1 MLKLWASALW
11 NLWFFYPIK
20 SRYTYWVPTIH
31 LGTGNTA
38 VNETGD
44 LLFASFFPPHR
55 PSATNTADTVAMW
68 QMWPSCG
75 TTVWPWL
82 RGARTPACCSGGWSK
97 LRRVGF
103 PETWGPGRVR
113 WWGCNS
119 IFGRCLLPSRVIY
132 TQSMSIA
139 KGVMGVGGWTDR
151 QKSLFIGVGR
161 GVTLIWGSH

>member
-1 MLKLWASALW
+1 MPGHREYSSEQDRWPPFL
-11 NLWFFYPIK
+11 
-20 SRYTYWVPTIH
+20 
-31 LGTGNTA
+31 
-38 VNETGD
+38 
-44 LLFASFFPPHR
+44 SFFPYHR
-55 PSATNTADTVAMW
+55 PSATNMVDTAAMW

-75 TTVWPWL
+75 MTVWPWP
-82 RGARTPACCSGGWSK
+82 RGARTPVCCSGGWSE

-103 PETWGPGRVR
+103 PGTWGPGRVR

-151 QKSLFIGVGR
+151 SLYLSG
-161 GVTLIWGSH
+161 WEEGSHWFGGAIRVFGSECFLSLLFYIIQK